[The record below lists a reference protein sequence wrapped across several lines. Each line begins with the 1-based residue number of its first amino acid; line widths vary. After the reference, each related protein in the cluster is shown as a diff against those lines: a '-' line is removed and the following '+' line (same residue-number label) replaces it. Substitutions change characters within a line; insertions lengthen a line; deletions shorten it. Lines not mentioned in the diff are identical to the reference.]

1 MIVDVG
7 DTLQKHWLKILV
19 SSLSLF
25 GTTVG
30 GAYWSLDQRIATQ
43 ASQNTAAISTLQE
56 NIVSLK
62 QDTSEIKGTTNTI
75 LTLMKNRK

>member
-19 SSLSLF
+19 SSVSLF
-25 GTTVG
+25 GTSVG
-30 GAYWSLDQRIATQ
+30 GAYWSLDRRIDTQ
-43 ASQNTAAISTLQE
+43 ATQNTAVIATLQE
-56 NIVSLK
+56 DITALK
-62 QDTSEIKGTTNTI
+62 QNTSEIKGTTNTI